1 MSLEGGRHLRATLA
15 ELARHVIVLVLG
27 PGQPD
32 LADLERPE
40 GRLAA
45 QEPRDVVLV
54 GVAHDDHRQPSTGLG
69 RDVVEHGRQRA
80 DVAAD
85 MDPAVD
91 EHVLVVGEAH
101 EEAVAEPDPVHPDP
115 DRGGAGPWPPAI
127 ATRPCARRRS

>member
-1 MSLEGGRHLRATLA
+1 MWSSWAWLTTIIASR
-15 ELARHVIVLVLG
+15 
-27 PGQPD
+27 
-32 LADLERPE
+32 RPVS
-40 GRLAA
+40 R
-45 QEPRDVVLV
+45 
-54 GVAHDDHRQPSTGLG
+54 

-115 DRGGAGPWPPAI
+115 DRGGASSAAAGHRYSPLCTAARLKLGI
-127 ATRPCARRRS
+127 AEPR